1 MSTPD
6 GVPRKSGSRKLQ
18 KRNPKLMNRMPSS
31 RMPARLKLGDD
42 AHDDVTAPSRGAQAP
57 QQYMNQSIFSMIAAA
72 GSRTDF
78 NTRFDDSSDSDED
91 AATEETEQQPD
102 RVEGER
108 ARFGDTVVTSEE
120 KEGNLRGQ
128 ASSQR
133 KKKHRLSDHKLVQSL
148 PRLSLRPR
156 KQRDPPSRKSPPSS
170 DDAASRSDRSNPRE
184 APVMTRLLT
193 AEAELEE
200 ADPDSTTSP
209 LQPRGRGESSP
220 ATLLASRLMQI
231 FGFDAPEK
239 VIAEYPCWLLQSVL
253 LQGYL
258 YITRHHICF
267 YAYLPKKS
275 NTVAKNGYLAK
286 RGKTNPRF
294 NRYFFLLKGDI
305 LSYYSDPAA
314 QYFPQGTIDLRYG
327 ISATLSADKD
337 KQKDCKDFSVT
348 TDHRTYHFRA
358 DSPESAKEWVKSLQ
372 RTIFRSHND
381 GDSVKISLPIENVID
396 IEESPVVEFA
406 ETVKIRVIENDESY
420 AIDEYFFS
428 FFDHGSDVLNVLAG
442 LGAGT
447 QTPGAQDLILP
458 TQEERRARS
467 PGARRSL
474 DMLSRTPRDRSL
486 TPLRDSVKATLKPYA
501 VGDDGKMSPRMSGE
515 FSRPSKSPGRLSID
529 QGEYSRASFDRGRRS
544 PSTTGLE
551 VARDRRSG
559 KSPLAVSHQSPESH
573 AQSFDRETDS
583 SVPPLSPNAEARM
596 SASQIL
602 TRSDVFRPATVN
614 RMDTVASMSTEAMG
628 QSSEIETARSSSP
641 HQEATPPIAIRTRP
655 SVRQRVL
662 SQDSDYFEAQ
672 EQTGNRATPSPTLQD
687 LYKAGSYPL
696 QRAGAFAGYLKNK
709 SNRMTKLLA
718 TESMSYLEKVSGMW
732 AGHRKHYGANEV
744 VLSSDDRDVDPEDAE
759 ANVPHGDR
767 FRMHFALPTTEK
779 LQATYFVWMHRV
791 LPLYGK
797 LYISN
802 RKFCFRSMLPGTRTK
817 LILPLKDVENV
828 DKEKGFRMGYHGL
841 VLVIRGH
848 EELFFEF
855 MSAEDRD
862 DCAVTLLQIL
872 EAGKYMDDD
881 STILPADEDSA
892 ALAKDEHRLLQ
903 EARSSSKGDAN
914 VVVPDTNKTI
924 FSHDQA
930 SPILFDDPKVSI
942 INFKPP
948 GSLRITCLTIGSRG
962 DVQPYIALCKGLIA
976 DGHKARIATHREFQP
991 WIEKHGIEFKP
1002 VEGDPAEL
1010 MRICIENGMFTY
1022 SFLKEASTKFR
1033 GWIDELLSS
1042 AWSACQDSDMLIE
1055 SPSAM
1060 AGIHIAEALRI
1071 PYYRAFTMP
1080 WTRTRA
1086 YPHAFAVPDHK
1097 IGGAYNYYSY
1107 VMFDNVFWKAIAG
1120 QVNRWR
1126 KRELGLRSTSLDKMQ
1141 PNKVP
1146 FLYNFSPSVVPPPLD
1161 YSDWVQVTGYWFL
1174 DEATEWTPPAD
1185 LVAFID
1191 KARADGKKLVYIGFG
1206 SIVVSDPAG
1215 LTRTVV
1221 DSVVKADVR
1230 CVLAKGWSD
1239 RLGDPSAVKV
1249 EIPLPPE
1256 IHQIK
1261 AAPHDWLFKQM
1272 DAAMHHGGAGTTG
1285 ASLRAGIPTICK
1297 PFFGDQFF
1305 FGSRVEDLGVGIC
1318 LKKVNVSLLSRALW
1332 EAVNSERMI
1341 VKARAIGEKIR
1352 KVRTTSRPFLFYD
1365 VEDRPANIKAKQET
1379 GVQTAIRA
1387 IYRDIDYAKSLVKAR
1402 AELQGQPM
1410 PLEDGEDEGEIE
1422 ETWTF
1427 IGDETDPE
1435 LMKKMQDLDISR
1447 HGSGRGRGPRVSMD
1461 GLRSVL
1467 PTEPAKSTAKGPSML
1482 R

>member
-1 MSTPD
+1 
-6 GVPRKSGSRKLQ
+6 
-18 KRNPKLMNRMPSS
+18 MNRLPSS
-31 RMPARLKLGDD
+31 KMPDRLRLGDD
-42 AHDDVTAPSRGAQAP
+42 AQEDVTAPNRGTQVP
-57 QQYMNQSIFSMIAAA
+57 GQYMNQSIFSMIAAA

-91 AATEETEQQPD
+91 ALPEGNEPEEEVPTPKQSSD
-102 RVEGER
+102 VASR
-108 ARFGDTVVTSEE
+108 EE
-120 KEGNLRGQ
+120 KGTVANSNDKQ
-128 ASSQR
+128 Q
-133 KKKHRLSDHKLVQSL
+133 KKKKRLSDHRLMQSL
-148 PRLSLRPR
+148 PKLSLSINKQR
-156 KQRDPPSRKSPPSS
+156 KQSSQRSPPSS
-170 DDAASRSDRSNPRE
+170 DDATSKSDRSNPRD

-200 ADPDSTTSP
+200 AELDKDKGLGSS
-209 LQPRGRGESSP
+209 RSRGESSP

-231 FGFDAPEK
+231 FGFESPEK
-239 VIAEYPCWLLQSVL
+239 VVAEYPCWLLQSVL

-258 YITRHHICF
+258 YITRQHICF

-286 RGKTNPRF
+286 RGKTNPRY
-294 NRYFFLLKGDI
+294 NRYYMILKGDV
-305 LSYYSDPAA
+305 LSYYSDPSA

-327 ISATLSADKD
+327 ISATLTADKD
-337 KQKDCKDFSVT
+337 KQKECKDFSVT
-348 TDHRTYHFRA
+348 TDHRTYNFRA
-358 DSPESAKEWVKSLQ
+358 DTPESAKEWVKSLQ

-381 GDSVKISLPIENVID
+381 GDSVKISLPIENIID

-428 FFDHGSDVLNVLAG
+428 FFEHGSDVLNVLSS
-442 LGAGT
+442 LGAGSA
-447 QTPGAQDLILP
+447 TPGVQDLASPL
-458 TQEERRARS
+458 QDERRARS

-474 DMLSRTPRDRSL
+474 DMLSHTPRDRST
-486 TPLRDSVKATLKPYA
+486 TPLRDSVRATLKPYA
-501 VGDDGKMSPRMSGE
+501 LGDDGRMSPRMSGE
-515 FSRPSKSPGRLSID
+515 FARPSKSPGRQSFD
-529 QGEYSRASFDRGRRS
+529 QGTGDYSRASFDRGRRS
-544 PSTTGLE
+544 PSTSGLDI
-551 VARDRRSG
+551 ARERRSG
-559 KSPLAVSHQSPESH
+559 KSPLARTQESPESH
-573 AQSFDRETDS
+573 AQSFDKETDS
-583 SVPPLSPNAEARM
+583 SVPPLSPKAEAHM

-602 TRSDVFRPATVN
+602 TRSDVFHPAKVN
-614 RMDTVASMSTEAMG
+614 RMDTVASMSTEPTG
-628 QSSEIETARSSSP
+628 QSSEIETTQSTSSP
-641 HQEATPPIAIRTRP
+641 QQEATPPIPIRTRP
-655 SVRQRVL
+655 SIRQRVL
-662 SQDSDYFEAQ
+662 SQDSDFFEAQ
-672 EQTGNRATPSPTLQD
+672 EQSGKQGSPTLQD

-709 SNRMTKLLA
+709 SNKMTKLLA
-718 TESMSYLEKVSGMW
+718 TESMSYFEKVSGMW
-732 AGHRKHYGANEV
+732 AGNRKHYGANED
-744 VLSSDDRDVDPEDAE
+744 VLSDDRDVDPEDAE
-759 ANVPHGDR
+759 SNVPHGDR
-767 FRMHFALPTTEK
+767 FRMHFALPKTEK

-797 LYISN
+797 VYISN
-802 RKFCFRSMLPGTRTK
+802 RKFCFRSMVPGTRTK
-817 LILPLKDVENV
+817 LILPLRDVENV

-841 VLVIRGH
+841 VLVIRGY
-848 EELFFEF
+848 EELFFEY

-862 DCAVTLLQIL
+862 DCAITLLQSL
-872 EAGKYMDDD
+872 EAGKYLDDD
-881 STILPADEDSA
+881 STILPTDEDSA

-903 EARSSSKGDAN
+903 EARTSTSKRDAN
-914 VVVPDTNKTI
+914 VVVPETNETVY
-924 FSHDQA
+924 SHEQ
-930 SPILFDDPKVSI
+930 PILFDDPKVSI
-942 INFKPP
+942 INFRPP
-948 GSLRITCLTIGSRG
+948 TALRITCLTIGSRG
-962 DVQPYIALCKGLIA
+962 DVQPYIALCKGLLA
-976 DGHKARIATHREFQP
+976 DGHKVRIATHREFQP
-991 WIEKHGIEFKP
+991 WIESHGIDFRP

-1022 SFLKEASTKFR
+1022 SFLREASTKFR
-1033 GWIDELLSS
+1033 GWIDELLQS
-1042 AWSACQDSDMLIE
+1042 AWEACQDSDMLIE

-1060 AGIHIAEALRI
+1060 AGIHIAESLRI

-1086 YPHAFAVPDHK
+1086 YPHAFAVPEHK

-1107 VMFDNVFWKAIAG
+1107 VMFDNVFWKAIAS

-1126 KRELGLRSTSLDKMQ
+1126 KKELGLRSTSLDKMQ

-1185 LVAFID
+1185 LVAFIE

-1215 LTRTVV
+1215 LTKTVV
-1221 DSVVKADVR
+1221 ESVLKADVR

-1239 RLGDPSAVKV
+1239 RLGDPSALKAEV
-1249 EIPLPPE
+1249 PLPPE

-1272 DAAMHHGGAGTTG
+1272 DAALHHGGAGTTG

-1341 VKARAIGEKIR
+1341 VKARALGEKIL
-1352 KVRTTSRPFLFYD
+1352 KVCTHYPSL
-1365 VEDRPANIKAKQET
+1365 
-1379 GVQTAIRA
+1379 QTC
-1387 IYRDIDYAKSLVKAR
+1387 
-1402 AELQGQPM
+1402 PC
-1410 PLEDGEDEGEIE
+1410 
-1422 ETWTF
+1422 
-1427 IGDETDPE
+1427 
-1435 LMKKMQDLDISR
+1435 
-1447 HGSGRGRGPRVSMD
+1447 
-1461 GLRSVL
+1461 
-1467 PTEPAKSTAKGPSML
+1467 
-1482 R
+1482 